1 VSLPGDIFS
10 AGEASR
16 LCSVSWRVLDSWAKT
31 DFLTPSIRQ
40 ARGTGS
46 RRTYS
51 FADLV
56 ALSAVQKLR
65 TAGIELGTLKPIV
78 TYLQQRDHLE
88 QTPAGT
94 LLVLERGA
102 VREEKA
108 GDAFSRSRLTVSA
121 AETAAA
127 PVWHLLDLSAVVE
140 RLKSDIDVMRR
151 NEAVPHGPSP
161 RRHHSR
167 GERGITPSGS
177 PA

>member
-16 LCSVSWRVLDSWAKT
+16 LCGVSWRVLDSWAKT

-65 TAGIELGTLKPIV
+65 AAGIELGTLKPIV
-78 TYLQQRDHLE
+78 TYLQQQPRLE

-94 LLVLERGA
+94 LLVLEQGA
-102 VREEKA
+102 VREERTVES
-108 GDAFSRSRLTVSA
+108 FSRDRLAASPRESA
-121 AETAAA
+121 EA
-127 PVWHLLDLSAVVE
+127 PVWLFLDLSSVVE
-140 RLKSDIDVMRR
+140 RLKSELDAMQRD
-151 NEAVPHGPSP
+151 EAAPRAPSP
-161 RRHHSR
+161 RRHPSR
-167 GERGITPSGS
+167 GERGVTASGS